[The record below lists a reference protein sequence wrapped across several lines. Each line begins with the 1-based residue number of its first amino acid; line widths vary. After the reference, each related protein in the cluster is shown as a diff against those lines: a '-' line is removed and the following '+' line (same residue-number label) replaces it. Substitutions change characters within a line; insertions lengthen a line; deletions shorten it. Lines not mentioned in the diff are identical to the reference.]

1 MYTYVEDKEFLKEA
15 QSVCSGIVREIEVE
29 LREKKDIN
37 SQMFLVGSGGRNMI
51 TQNGNE
57 GIDFDY
63 NLNIL
68 SCPDWED
75 TRGIKEAVRQCF
87 NAVMRRHRLADVED
101 SRSSLTSKPIYF
113 TEGNRTSFHID
124 LAIVTEDNKGFWQR
138 LIHNK
143 TGLVSRDSW
152 IWNKAPHSEN
162 VREKADK
169 IKKAGK
175 WLAVRERYLDK
186 KNYYL
191 RRNDY
196 DHPSFVCYIEAVN
209 EIYQTLR

>member
-29 LREKKDIN
+29 LREEKGIN

-51 TQNGNE
+51 TQNGSE

-68 SCPDWED
+68 SCPDWD
-75 TRGIKEAVRQCF
+75 DARGIKEAVRQCF
-87 NAVMRRHRLADVED
+87 NTVMRRHHLADVED

-113 TEGNRTSFHID
+113 REGNQTSFHID
-124 LAIVTEDNKGFWQR
+124 LAIVTQDDNGFWHR
-138 LIHNK
+138 LIHEK
-143 TGLVSRDSW
+143 TGFSYYDRW
-152 IWNKAPHSEN
+152 IWNKAPHSEK

>member
-15 QSVCSGIVREIEVE
+15 QSVCSGLVREIEVE
-29 LREKKDIN
+29 LRETKEIN

-68 SCPDWED
+68 SCPDWKD

-87 NAVMRRHRLADVED
+87 NTIMRNHRLPDVED
-101 SRSSLTSKPIYF
+101 SRSSLTSKPISF
-113 TEGNRTSFHID
+113 TKGNQTSFHID
-124 LAIVTEDNKGFWQR
+124 LAIVTEDEGCWHR
-138 LIHNK
+138 LIHEK
-143 TGLVSRDSW
+143 TGLSYYDRW
-152 IWNKAPHSEN
+152 IWNKAPHSEKI
-162 VREKADK
+162 REKADK

-175 WLAVRERYLDK
+175 WLAVRERYLEK

-191 RRNDY
+191 RRNDH
-196 DHPSFVCYIEAVN
+196 DHPSFVCYIETVN

>member
-15 QSVCSGIVREIEVE
+15 QSVCSGLVREIEVE
-29 LREKKDIN
+29 LRETKEIN

-68 SCPDWED
+68 SCPDWKD

-87 NAVMRRHRLADVED
+87 NTVMRNHRLPDVED
-101 SRSSLTSKPIYF
+101 SRSSLTSKPISF
-113 TEGNRTSFHID
+113 TKGNQTSFHID
-124 LAIVTEDNKGFWQR
+124 LAIVTEDEGCWHR
-138 LIHNK
+138 LIHEK
-143 TGLVSRDSW
+143 TGLSYYDRW
-152 IWNKAPHSEN
+152 IWNKAPHSDKI
-162 VREKADK
+162 REKADK

-175 WLAVRERYLDK
+175 WLAVRERYLEK

-191 RRNDY
+191 RRNDH
-196 DHPSFVCYIEAVN
+196 DHPSFVCYIETVN